1 MELIEV
7 ILSKENLNRA
17 YKKVVANKGAGGV
30 DGVTV
35 EELGNYIREN
45 REKIITSLRNR
56 KNIRTGKKIL
66 QGHTSYGMK
75 HLLEHD
81 TGVYLTNN
89 EFKDAMLLAGYRPVN
104 PNSLNW
110 KYRIELTREIND
122 NPSPFFRWAGNFEA
136 DASPCGDFVRDMLH
150 DFEFPVL
157 AEHDVIA
164 RYLGRIGACSGAVE
178 AFEMLWRE
186 YEGTAD

>member
-1 MELIEV
+1 MIRNGRPYTNENGFIDGALITGRED
-7 ILSKENLNRA
+7 A
-17 YKKVVANKGAGGV
+17 VVTAV
-30 DGVTV
+30 DGW
-35 EELGNYIREN
+35 I
-45 REKIITSLRNR
+45 R
-56 KNIRTGKKIL
+56 KNIRAGEKIL

-104 PNSLNW
+104 PDSLNW

-122 NPSPFFRWAGNFEA
+122 NPSPFFRWARNFEA
-136 DASPCGDFVRDMLH
+136 DATPCGDFVRDMLR

-178 AFEMLWRE
+178 AFEVLWRE
-186 YEGTAD
+186 YAGAAD

>member
-1 MELIEV
+1 MIRNGRPYTNENGFIDGALITDREDDV
-7 ILSKENLNRA
+7 ITA
-17 YKKVVANKGAGGV
+17 V
-30 DGVTV
+30 DGW
-35 EELGNYIREN
+35 I
-45 REKIITSLRNR
+45 R
-56 KNIRTGKKIL
+56 KNIRAGEKIL

-104 PNSLNW
+104 PDSLNW

-122 NPSPFFRWAGNFEA
+122 NPSPFFRWARNFGTEHLLLGLIKEETGVA
-136 DASPCGDFVRDMLH
+136 AA
-150 DFEFPVL
+150 VL

-178 AFEMLWRE
+178 AFEVLWRE
-186 YEGTAD
+186 YAGAAD

>member
-1 MELIEV
+1 MIKNGRPYTNENGFTDGALITGRED
-7 ILSKENLNRA
+7 A
-17 YKKVVANKGAGGV
+17 VVTAV
-30 DGVTV
+30 DGW
-35 EELGNYIREN
+35 I
-45 REKIITSLRNR
+45 R
-56 KNIRTGKKIL
+56 KNIRAGKKLL

-122 NPSPFFRWAGNFEA
+122 NPSPFFRWARNFEA
-136 DASPCGDFVRDMLH
+136 DATPCGDFVRDMLR

-164 RYLGRIGACSGAVE
+164 RYLGRIGACSGAV
-178 AFEMLWRE
+178 ASSVV
-186 YEGTAD
+186 

>member
-1 MELIEV
+1 MIKNGRPYTNENGFTDGALITGRED
-7 ILSKENLNRA
+7 A
-17 YKKVVANKGAGGV
+17 VVTAV
-30 DGVTV
+30 DGW
-35 EELGNYIREN
+35 I
-45 REKIITSLRNR
+45 R
-56 KNIRTGKKIL
+56 KNIRAGKKVL

-122 NPSPFFRWAGNFEA
+122 NPSPFFRWARNFEA
-136 DASPCGDFVRDMLH
+136 DATPCGDFVRDMLR
-150 DFEFPVL
+150 DFEFSVL
-157 AEHDVIA
+157 AEHDV
-164 RYLGRIGACSGAVE
+164 YFS
-178 AFEMLWRE
+178 
-186 YEGTAD
+186 

>member
-1 MELIEV
+1 
-7 ILSKENLNRA
+7 
-17 YKKVVANKGAGGV
+17 
-30 DGVTV
+30 
-35 EELGNYIREN
+35 
-45 REKIITSLRNR
+45 
-56 KNIRTGKKIL
+56 
-66 QGHTSYGMK
+66 MK

-104 PNSLNW
+104 PDSLNW

-122 NPSPFFRWAGNFEA
+122 NPSPFFRWARNFEA
-136 DASPCGDFVRDMLH
+136 DATPCGDFVRDMLC

-178 AFEMLWRE
+178 AFEVLWRGICGSGRLNRPWQKAVKAAGGHRTE
-186 YEGTAD
+186 IYLSRICRDARPLSADAGRTHRLCGGKSTGRKTEAPAAFQAQAPSAIGL

>member
-1 MELIEV
+1 MIRNGRPYTNENGFIDGALITDREDDV
-7 ILSKENLNRA
+7 ITA
-17 YKKVVANKGAGGV
+17 V
-30 DGVTV
+30 DGW
-35 EELGNYIREN
+35 I
-45 REKIITSLRNR
+45 R

-75 HLLEHD
+75 HLLERD

-104 PNSLNW
+104 PNDLNW

-122 NPSPFFRWAGNFEA
+122 NPSPFFRWARNFEA
-136 DASPCGDFVRDMLH
+136 DATPCGDFVRDMLH